1 MKENMLD
8 VLMYLFENCI
18 EEDYDASSNQESLKS
33 KLAEAGFAQAEIN
46 KAFGWLEGLAEQRD
60 RQGEAQNQHQHSIRV
75 FSPRE
80 ERKIDVACR
89 GLLIYLEQL
98 QVITPATRE
107 LVIERSLALETD
119 DIDLEKF
126 RWIILMVMFNL
137 PEQETA
143 GAWLEDL
150 VLETLPAQ
158 IH

>member
-18 EEDYDASSNQESLKS
+18 DEDYVSSNQDILKS
-33 KLAEAGFAQAEIN
+33 RLVEAGFAQSEIN
-46 KAFGWLEGLAEQRD
+46 KAFNWLEDLADQRD
-60 RQGEAQNQHQHSIRV
+60 CQGTAASQHQHSIRI

-80 ERKIDVACR
+80 EKKIDASCR

-107 LVIERSLALETD
+107 LVIERALALEAD

-137 PEQETA
+137 PEQENA
-143 GAWLEDL
+143 GGWLEDL

-158 IH
+158 LH